1 MLKRWLFHSVSGLWR
16 LGTQGTQAVTDG
28 ISGDCGTNLKG
39 LGVVLD
45 NIPASENAGLQVEGP
60 WIKLAGTTYL
70 NVAPRKSASL

>member
-1 MLKRWLFHSVSGLWR
+1 M
-16 LGTQGTQAVTDG
+16 TDG
-28 ISGDCGTNLKG
+28 ISEDCGTNLKG